1 MSADKQDADVTTAPP
16 VEQQSVTDSPLQ
28 QSVTGTL
35 QTAFLRPDT
44 PVTAATVETSESDVA
59 DEQSTR
65 WGLLE
70 P

>member
-1 MSADKQDADVTTAPP
+1 MSADKQDADVTTALP

-44 PVTAATVETSESDVA
+44 PVTTATVEMSESDVA